1 MAIVWL
7 GNPYSDDSSLVGSKA
22 ATLGR
27 LIKKNRI
34 PPGFVIPADDL
45 GKSSLDNPGCSLYKE
60 ITQAYNVLSSISDT
74 HSLGLAVRSSA
85 LAEDSGSTS
94 FAGQHDTFLCVLGQ
108 RMLIETIIKCKNS
121 VNNSRSSAYREK
133 QHIEG
138 GEFGISVIVQQMI
151 PSEVS
156 GIAFSANPL
165 TRNRREVFI
174 NTSWGLGESIAN
186 GTVTPDNYVVNKDSL
201 AVISWEISVKETMTI
216 PSLRGPM
223 EADVAQDL
231 KEKSSLS
238 ESQVTEIAKLCVSLE
253 NEFES
258 NVDIEFAYYKKDL
271 YLLQCRPIT
280 TL

>member
-7 GNPYSDDSSLVGSKA
+7 GNPSSDDSLLVGPKA
-22 ATLGR
+22 AALGR

-45 GKSSLDNPGCSLYKE
+45 EKSSLDNPSCSLYKE
-60 ITQAYNVLSSISDT
+60 ITQAYNILSSISDT
-74 HSLGLAVRSSA
+74 DSSGLAVRSSA
-85 LAEDSGSTS
+85 LGEDSDATS
-94 FAGQHDTFLCVLGQ
+94 FAGQHDTFLCVLGESVV
-108 RMLIETIIKCKNS
+108 IETIIKCKNS
-121 VNNSRSSAYREK
+121 VNSSRSSAYRER
-133 QHIEG
+133 QQIEDG
-138 GEFGISVIVQQMI
+138 KFGISVIVQQMI

-165 TRNRREVFI
+165 TGNNSEVFI

-186 GTVTPDNYVVNKDSL
+186 GTVIPDNYVVNKDNWDIIL
-201 AVISWEISVKETMTI
+201 WDISVKETMTI
-216 PSLRGPM
+216 PSPKGPI
-223 EADVAQDL
+223 EVDVAQDL

-238 ESQVTEIAKLCVSLE
+238 ESQVTEITKLCVDLE

-258 NVDIEFAYYKKDL
+258 SVDIEFAYYKENL